1 MRLIDQV
8 RFLPRRLIADERGWF
23 LKVIDGGEE
32 GLPGAVGEVYL
43 TMAVPGQARGNHYH
57 PDCAEW
63 FTIVE
68 GCAVLKVADPQT
80 GERAEWTLDAA
91 NPQTVHMPAG
101 LAHVFVNPADAGT
114 NFLLVAYA
122 ANRYDPADTVPF
134 GVWS

>member
-8 RFLPRRLIADERGWF
+8 RFLPRRLIADQRGWF
-23 LKVIDGGEE
+23 LKVLNGCEE
-32 GLPGAVGEVYL
+32 HLPGSVGEVYL

-68 GCAVLKVADPQT
+68 GSAQLLVADPVS

-91 NPQTVHMPAG
+91 APQTVYMPAG
-101 LAHVFVNPADAGT
+101 LAHVFVNPADAKS
-114 NFLLVAYA
+114 NFLLIAYA

-134 GVWS
+134 AVA